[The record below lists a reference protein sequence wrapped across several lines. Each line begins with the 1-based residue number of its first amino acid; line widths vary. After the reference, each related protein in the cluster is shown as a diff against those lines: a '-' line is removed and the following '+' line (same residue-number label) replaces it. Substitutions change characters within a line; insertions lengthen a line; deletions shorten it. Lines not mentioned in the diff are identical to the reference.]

1 MAELT
6 KATTCFE
13 ASPEGR
19 VVGSNPAASA
29 NPEGKLA
36 VRKTLDVLDGDS
48 MENPHRQEH
57 RADNINPKKK
67 KMQL

>member
-6 KATTCFE
+6 KATTCSE

-29 NPEGKLA
+29 KPR
-36 VRKTLDVLDGDS
+36 RKTGGE
-48 MENPHRQEH
+48 ENLGSLRWGLNRETTQTGTF
-57 RADNINPKKK
+57 RAG
-67 KMQL
+67 